1 MYDYAMDDC
10 AETNSLLSNLEPGKL
25 PLEIFNQVARLTVTP
40 VVEIVP
46 FFKNGQGDYK
56 VFLMQ
61 RGADD
66 ALWANQ
72 YHVPGA
78 IVLATDT
85 PGSFSDAINRIVTT
99 KLASYSPGEIS
110 YVDVQLCHVSRGA
123 EVAIIFSVELATS
136 PDSSLLFDPM
146 ALPNDMIEGQ
156 AEFVYAA
163 LRNSRKN

>member
-1 MYDYAMDDC
+1 MHYDSTQLT
-10 AETNSLLSNLEPGKL
+10 EVLSTLEPGKL

-46 FFKNGQGDYK
+46 FFKNSEGEYK

-85 PGSFSDAINRIVTT
+85 PGSFSDAISRIVTN
-99 KLASYSPGEIS
+99 KLASYSPGEVS
-110 YVDVQLCHVSRGA
+110 YVDVQLCRVSRGV
-123 EVAIIFSVELATS
+123 EVAIIFKVELATS
-136 PDSSLLFDPM
+136 PDNSLLFDPM

-156 AEFVYAA
+156 VEFVQAA
-163 LRNSRKN
+163 LRNSRKH